1 MKTAKDCAMLPVL
14 VVATFFLGFL
24 YYWGN
29 EFARGYEIAR
39 VVNCAIITP
48 VVYVVAIGFAV
59 AFAIGN
65 KSLASVGGLIC
76 GVVGAYAN
84 LVWSVRCEFSI
95 WLFGLG
101 DLMTAMRMIADMR
114 EIHLV
119 FIPITGV
126 GLAVAYWI
134 EAIAIVLGSWG
145 MAIGFK
151 DK

>member
-126 GLAVAYWI
+126 GLVVAYWI